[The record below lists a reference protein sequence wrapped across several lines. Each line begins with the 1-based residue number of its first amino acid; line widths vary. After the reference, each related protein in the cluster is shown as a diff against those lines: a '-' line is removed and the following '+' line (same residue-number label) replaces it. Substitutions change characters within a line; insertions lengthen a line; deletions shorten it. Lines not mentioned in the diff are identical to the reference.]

1 VIVGLV
7 VDDPEL
13 AVGEQLV
20 AEDGVGAPEGG
31 RCVVVEAERVG
42 DGPVEAGGGAVVVL
56 GCVALGAGLATAA
69 AVGVV
74 GGGGEGRG
82 LGRREVLALERGA
95 VPDEPDDD
103 EDEEEAEDVAEDD
116 GDEPEAVLG
125 PGLAHY

>member
-13 AVGEQLV
+13 AVSEQLI

-56 GCVALGAGLATAA
+56 GRVAVGAGLATA

-82 LGRREVLALERGA
+82 LGEVLALERGA